1 MHVYL
6 FLFSGMGEVE
16 EVQEVTGSLT
26 FRSWASSCV
35 LGCLLTLPWIYRH
48 MQWKTEK
55 KETWFIR
62 VIQSQR
68 DRSHPHQK
76 NSLLPWPSDVSH
88 VFTLLQH
95 SSLSWIR
102 IRIRIILRSPKIY
115 LTFLPSVF
123 QFLFFHTVW
132 KVCEKCESSVQLV
145 AARVT
150 QWIHAF
156 ESTLAFHTQ
165 EAHM

>member
-68 DRSHPHQK
+68 DCSHPHQK

-95 SSLSWIR
+95 
-102 IRIRIILRSPKIY
+102 IY